1 MRPSQRQTMAPSS
14 LIRRRGKRTC
24 VGVVA
29 AAVALG
35 FAASGVAD
43 DVHAPVRRPTNIPAE
58 GLGPALQALAKER
71 HFQIVYVSEQINVL
85 RTKGASGEFTQEE
98 ALKGLLSGTGFTFKY
113 LDEKTVTI
121 VPVGTRSDVTKSAA
135 PATPETSAPAADG
148 TAHEGR
154 RSFWN
159 RLRLAQLS
167 TDQSASSRAE
177 SAEKAI
183 DSDAAEGDSKL
194 EEIVVTATR
203 QARLLS
209 TVPISA
215 SAFSRKNLDVQGVN
229 QIDDIA
235 LITPGVTFTRGNSG
249 TTQIAIRGIS
259 SDSGASTTGVYIDD
273 TPVQSRVIGFSSTT
287 VFPNVFDL
295 ERVEILRGPQ
305 GTLFGA
311 GSEGGTVRFI
321 TPQPSLTDFTD
332 YTRAE
337 LGFTEHGDP
346 SFEVRAA
353 IGGPIVEDTLGFRVS
368 ASYRRDGGYT
378 NRVERFGGALIA
390 QDDDWQNSYNA
401 RVAFAL
407 QPLEHLLITPSF
419 YYQNIYIN
427 DSQTYWEY
435 LSNPAQGHFNNGA
448 PVTAPF
454 QATSYLPALNLN
466 YASDYFTITSNTS
479 FYEQDNRNNR
489 DLSALIPNDLG
500 VMLSPTHPVP
510 GYPDYRSQDLFIT
523 SQKAFTEEIRV
534 QSNDL
539 DSRFTW
545 VAGVF
550 YQHEHQSS
558 DQYVPD
564 TPASFNRLVEAA
576 LGGTTQQIFGMGL
589 AAGMYS
595 YRSLINSIDRQLAG
609 FGEVNLKVVG
619 GLTVTAG
626 LRVERSTFSFTNRSD
641 GPFNGGLTVVNGNE
655 SETPVIPKY
664 GVSYQLSPGNLVYAT
679 AAKGFRTGG
688 ANAAIPSRCDAD
700 LASLGYT
707 SAPNSYKSDSVW
719 SYEVGSKN
727 RLLGGRV
734 RLESSV
740 FDIKWSGIQEQVILG
755 TGCGLNFVANLGKA
769 TSKGF
774 DLQGE
779 FLVTDHLTTGLA
791 LGYNRAAFDQSL
803 LSPPDP
809 VTGIRPVLVRAGDSL
824 GVNPWTV
831 AMNAQYNFTAWG
843 HNGYVRVDDQ
853 FASRQSS
860 PTAAEDR
867 GNQTYA
873 SGLIELPRTNL
884 LAIRLGARLKNGVD
898 LSLFAKNVFDSHPVL
913 SRNQT
918 GSNLD
923 LIYAD
928 RTFRPRTIGITMT
941 SRL

>member
-1 MRPSQRQTMAPSS
+1 MRTSVVTAAVI
-14 LIRRRGKRTC
+14 LCI
-24 VGVVA
+24 VGLSKAIHVRA
-29 AAVALG
+29 AAANEE
-35 FAASGVAD
+35 SS
-43 DVHAPVRRPTNIPAE
+43 TT
-58 GLGPALQALAKER
+58 
-71 HFQIVYVSEQINVL
+71 SEQ
-85 RTKGASGEFTQEE
+85 
-98 ALKGLLSGTGFTFKY
+98 
-113 LDEKTVTI
+113 
-121 VPVGTRSDVTKSAA
+121 
-135 PATPETSAPAADG
+135 
-148 TAHEGR
+148 
-154 RSFWN
+154 
-159 RLRLAQLS
+159 
-167 TDQSASSRAE
+167 
-177 SAEKAI
+177 
-183 DSDAAEGDSKL
+183 DSKL
-194 EEIVVTATR
+194 EEIIVTATR

-215 SAFSRKNLDVQGVN
+215 SAFSEKTFDAQGVK

-249 TTQIAIRGIS
+249 STQIAIRGIS

-321 TPQPSLTDFTD
+321 TPQPSLTDYTD
-332 YTRAE
+332 YARGE

-346 SFEVRAA
+346 SFEARAA
-353 IGGPIVEDTLGFRVS
+353 IGGPLVENTIGFRAS

-378 NRVERFGGALIA
+378 NRVERFGGTLIA
-390 QDDDWQNSYNA
+390 KDDDWQNSYNA
-401 RVAFAL
+401 RVAFAFE
-407 QPLEHLLITPSF
+407 PVDRLLITPSF

-435 LSNPAQGHFNNGA
+435 LSNPGKGRFNNGA

-454 QATSYLPALNLN
+454 QAISYLPALNIN
-466 YASDYFTITSNTS
+466 YETDSFTITSNTS
-479 FYEQDNRNNR
+479 FYEQDNQNNR

-500 VMLSPTHPVP
+500 IMLSPTHPVP
-510 GYPDYRSQDLFIT
+510 GDPDYRSQDLFIT
-523 SQKAFTEEIRV
+523 SQKAFTQEIRI
-534 QSNDL
+534 QSNSI

-545 VAGVF
+545 VAGMF

-564 TPASFNRLVEAA
+564 TAAAFNQLVEIA
-576 LGGTTQQIFGMGL
+576 LGGSTEQIFGMGL
-589 AAGMYS
+589 ADGRYS
-595 YRSLINSIDRQLAG
+595 YRSLINSLDKQLAG
-609 FGEVNLKVVG
+609 FGEANLKIAG
-619 GLTVTAG
+619 GLTLTAG

-641 GPFNGGLTVVNGNE
+641 GPFNGGLTVVNGTE

-664 GVSYQLSPGNLVYAT
+664 GVSYQISPGNLVYAT

-688 ANAAIPSRCDAD
+688 ANAAIPARCDAD
-700 LASLGYT
+700 LALLGYN
-707 SAPNSYKSDSVW
+707 SAPDSYKSDSVW

-727 RLLGGRV
+727 RLFGGRV
-734 RLESSV
+734 RLESSI

-769 TSKGF
+769 TSRGF
-774 DLQGE
+774 DFQGE
-779 FLVTDHLTTGLA
+779 FLATNHLTTGLA
-791 LGYNRAAFDQSL
+791 LGYNHAAFDQSI
-803 LSPPDP
+803 LSPPDS
-809 VTGIRPVLVRAGDSL
+809 VTGLRPVLVRKGDSL
-824 GVNPWTV
+824 GVNPWTL
-831 AMNAQYNFTAWG
+831 AMNAQYDFLAWG
-843 HNGYVRVDDQ
+843 RNTYLRVDDQ
-853 FASRQSS
+853 FATRQSI
-860 PTAAEDR
+860 PTPAEDP

-873 SGLIELPRTNL
+873 SGLVEMPQTNL
-884 LAIRLGARLKNGVD
+884 FSIRLGTRFSNGVD
-898 LSLFAKNVFDSHPVL
+898 LSIFVKNAFDSHPIL

-928 RTFRPRTIGITMT
+928 RTFRPRTIGITIT